1 MDRLW
6 RTCGK
11 DVRQKLFCALATGSE
26 PLSSGISSVSS
37 LVSSEGFHKIPVL
50 GSRYEN
56 VIGVNTMNAA
66 LPHAVAPT
74 ILESWFD
81 LLDQRRFV
89 VENQRLTAR
98 VSGVHI
104 VGVDTWIQLDFEED
118 DRRSLLVH
126 LTPGT
131 GVGAA
136 VEAIHDSLLR
146 RQPEA
151 YTSRFATSR
160 RQ

>member
-1 MDRLW
+1 
-6 RTCGK
+6 
-11 DVRQKLFCALATGSE
+11 
-26 PLSSGISSVSS
+26 
-37 LVSSEGFHKIPVL
+37 
-50 GSRYEN
+50 
-56 VIGVNTMNAA
+56 MNAT

-81 LLDQRRFV
+81 LLDQRRFF

-151 YTSRFATSR
+151 FAARFVSHH